1 MKLSEMRIRRR
12 ILVKMVRHN
21 WWGGKH
27 TAYDNIPRGFPKDLW
42 KDVRVELDHLIK
54 EGIILTKPT
63 GYGLHLSLNV
73 QMKSEIERIIFSS
86 NSSGF

>member
-1 MKLSEMRIRRR
+1 MYQKMKLSPFEIRKR
-12 ILVKMVRHN
+12 ILTKMARHA

-42 KDVRVELDHLIK
+42 KDVRAELDALIK
-54 EGIILTKPT
+54 EGFILTKPT

-73 QMKSEIERIIFSS
+73 QRKGEIEQIIFVP
-86 NSSGF
+86 